1 MSKLKAKFQCCLLG
15 IGQLFPWNTILTI
28 SDYYYE
34 IFPNYHP
41 ARVLA
46 LVYQPFVL
54 GTIFTL
60 VTKGK
65 KSKNQRRILAGY
77 CLFVIGTI
85 FLITVDLVSKGKGG
99 LFPFLLLC
107 FIAATFGVANALV
120 EGAMMGDL
128 SCISGDLIQPFAAGL
143 GVAGAITSGL
153 SLFTKAVFQ
162 NSRDGLRKG
171 AILFLAISSLIEL
184 LCVVIYA
191 LMFPKLSIVQNYQ
204 AHSVSNELETAQE
217 SGVLPAGNL
226 ELAHENIYKLISL
239 FLTYA
244 LTLSIFP
251 GFLYE
256 NTGKHELNSWYP
268 LVLIT
273 CFNVCD
279 ALSRYTTLI
288 KPLKMESGTWI
299 TICALARIL
308 LVPAFYF
315 TAKYADQGWM
325 IFLTSFLGITNGYL
339 TVCTLT
345 GPSKKIYNASES
357 SSLGNM
363 LVASMLCGI
372 FAGACLSWLWLIGSK
387 ISF

>member
-34 IFPNYHP
+34 IFPDLFEKFTNYHP

-162 NSRDGLRKG
+162 KFSGWPKERRNI
-171 AILFLAISSLIEL
+171 IL
-184 LCVVIYA
+184 
-191 LMFPKLSIVQNYQ
+191 
-204 AHSVSNELETAQE
+204 
-217 SGVLPAGNL
+217 GD
-226 ELAHENIYKLISL
+226 
-239 FLTYA
+239 
-244 LTLSIFP
+244 IF
-251 GFLYE
+251 
-256 NTGKHELNSWYP
+256 
-268 LVLIT
+268 I
-273 CFNVCD
+273 D
-279 ALSRYTTLI
+279 
-288 KPLKMESGTWI
+288 
-299 TICALARIL
+299 
-308 LVPAFYF
+308 
-315 TAKYADQGWM
+315 
-325 IFLTSFLGITNGYL
+325 
-339 TVCTLT
+339 
-345 GPSKKIYNASES
+345 
-357 SSLGNM
+357 
-363 LVASMLCGI
+363 
-372 FAGACLSWLWLIGSK
+372 
-387 ISF
+387 